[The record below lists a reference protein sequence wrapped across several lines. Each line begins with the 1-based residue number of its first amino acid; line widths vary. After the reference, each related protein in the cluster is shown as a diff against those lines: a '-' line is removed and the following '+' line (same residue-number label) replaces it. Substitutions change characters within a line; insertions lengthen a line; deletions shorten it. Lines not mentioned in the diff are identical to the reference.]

1 MRAPARDRPKLPKG
15 YITTEPKGMLTWSA
29 VETLFRG
36 APYFWIATTNADGRP
51 HLVQQWGVWID
62 QQLFFEG
69 SERTGWARNLAR
81 DPRISFGMQSGNN
94 AAYGD
99 YALFNSTGGGNIAV
113 GHFAGVNLT
122 TGSNNIDIGNR
133 GTDGESNTIR
143 IGTTGTHA
151 HAYMAGISNNV
162 VDGDPVVVDAGG
174 QLGIPPAVS
183 SARFKE
189 DIHPMDRE
197 SEAILSLQPVT
208 FRYKKEIDSKGA
220 PRFGLIAEEV
230 EKVNPA
236 LVTRGPDHQ
245 LHTVRYEAINAMLL
259 NEFLKEHRTV
269 EQLKST
275 VAKQEAIIAQQAKQ
289 METFMAGLKEQG
301 AQLQKVS
308 AQLAVSKPAPQ
319 VVNNR

>member
-1 MRAPARDRPKLPKG
+1 MNRSISILARIMALAAVSVCLAFAPTARAVTPAPDGG
-15 YITTEPKGMLTWSA
+15 YSGGNTAEGDQALNSLIG
-29 VETLFRG
+29 
-36 APYFWIATTNADGRP
+36 
-51 HLVQQWGVWID
+51 GVWNTANGFEA
-62 QQLFFEG
+62 LFSDTNG
-69 SERTGWARNLAR
+69 SANTATGFSALSSNIAG
-81 DPRISFGMQSGNN
+81 SNN

-151 HAYMAGISNNV
+151 HAYMVGISNNV

-174 QLGIPPAVS
+174 QLGIPPAPS
-183 SARFKE
+183 SARFTE